1 MASDSNLAEPADPGA
16 LGELRE
22 RLRRF
27 LSVHLN
33 TKILDNAPGTLKMMI
48 LLAKN
53 QNSKIKDKMINYKLA
68 ETARRL
74 TDDGAAPTRR
84 DVVICEFLL
93 EELEKYVA
101 SRLK

>member
-1 MASDSNLAEPADPGA
+1 MASESSLAAPADPGA

-33 TKILDNAPGTLKMMI
+33 TKILDSAPGTLKMMV

-53 QNSKIKDKMINYKLA
+53 QNTKIKDKLINYKLG
-68 ETARRL
+68 ETAKRL
-74 TDDGAAPTRR
+74 ADDGAAPTRR
-84 DVVICEFLL
+84 DLVICEFLI
-93 EELEKYVA
+93 EEMEKYVA
-101 SRLK
+101 SKLK